1 MRAKILILEDEAR
14 MRRLLELV
22 LREPGYQVQTAADGK
37 QGIILWKQWQPDL
50 VLSDLK
56 MPKMDGL
63 EVLRF
68 RNALFP
74 DIPFIF
80 LTAFG
85 TVKTAVAAMKEGAFD
100 YLTKPV
106 DNNRV
111 LELVARAL
119 TAAGSLAADT
129 RQMIGAS
136 AAMQKLR
143 REITMVSKTDSSV
156 LITGESGTGKELAA
170 KAIHGAYGGQ
180 DSPFIRV
187 NCPAIPK
194 DLLESELFGHRR
206 GAFTGAIEDRKGA
219 FVSANGGTLFLDEIG
234 DLPLD
239 LQPKLLHAVEQKR
252 VTPVGGS
259 RPLKVQAKIVSATNR
274 DIEAM
279 VTRGTFRRDLFY
291 RLNTLHL
298 HLQPLRQRGE
308 DIEELASHFLIQ
320 FANRYGEK
328 PLKLDQAAIV
338 RMQAYEWPGNIRELR
353 NILERGC
360 LQCRGD
366 VFTTD
371 LLSDIMG
378 HGKAVAEGP
387 SSQNT
392 SFDLAGKERG
402 LIVKALEQSHWN
414 QSRATQQLG
423 ITRNTLRYRIKKYGI
438 QKAEG

>member
-37 QGIILWKQWQPDL
+37 QGITLWKQWQPDL

-119 TAAGSLAADT
+119 TAAGALAADT

-180 DSPFIRV
+180 ESPFIRV

-234 DLPLD
+234 DLPRD
-239 LQPKLLHAVEQKR
+239 LQPKLLHAVEQKK
-252 VTPVGGS
+252 VTPIGGS
-259 RPLKVQAKIVSATNR
+259 RPLKVRAKIVSATNR
-274 DIEAM
+274 DIESM
-279 VTRGTFRRDLFY
+279 VARGTFRRDLFY

-298 HLQPLRQRGE
+298 HLQPLRQRDE

-320 FANRYGEK
+320 FANQYGEK
-328 PLKLDQAAIV
+328 PLKLDQAALA

-360 LQCRGD
+360 LQCRGEI
-366 VFTTD
+366 FSAA

-378 HGKAVAEGP
+378 HGNTVAEDRSITNNGI
-387 SSQNT
+387 
-392 SFDLAGKERG
+392 DLAGKEQD
-402 LIVKALEQSHWN
+402 LIRKALKQCRWN
-414 QSRATQQLG
+414 QSHAAQQLG

-438 QKAEG
+438 RKAEG